1 MATFVL
7 IHGAW
12 HGGWCWRDVKDLLER
27 SHHRVLT
34 PTMPGLAERQ
44 HLMSHD
50 ITLDTVIED
59 IANSIEAEDVRDAVL
74 VGHSFGGNII
84 SGVAERAPERIKQL
98 VYLDAA
104 VMKNGESMFDC
115 VTKELVEERLRLA
128 EESSGG
134 MSLPTPS
141 CDKLGILDP
150 AQCEYVQKH
159 LTPHPLSTYTSK
171 LNLACAPGKGFECT
185 YIACTDPNYTPL
197 EWSRERA
204 RSYGWPM
211 LSIATGHDAMVN
223 APKALAEM
231 LMEIAAR

>member
-12 HGGWCWRDVKDLLER
+12 HGGWCWRDVKALLDR
-27 SHHRVLT
+27 AQHRVLT
-34 PTMPGLAERQ
+34 PTMPGLGDRQ
-44 HLMSHD
+44 HLMSRD
-50 ITLDTVIED
+50 ITLDTVIDD
-59 IANSIEAEDVRDAVL
+59 IANGIEFEDIQDAVL

-84 SGVAERAPERIKQL
+84 SGVAERVPERIKQL

-104 VMKNGESMFDC
+104 VMTNGESMFDC
-115 VTKELVEERLRLA
+115 VSKELVEERLRLA

-134 MSLPTPS
+134 MSLPTPT

-159 LTPHPLSTYTSK
+159 LTPHPLSTYTST
-171 LNLACAPGKGFECT
+171 LNMTRAPGEGFDCT

-204 RSYGWPM
+204 RGYGWEF
-211 LSIATGHDAMVN
+211 LSIATGHDAMIS
-223 APKALAEM
+223 APEALAGM
-231 LMEIAAR
+231 LMELAAS

>member
-12 HGGWCWRDVKDLLER
+12 HGGWCWARVKDLLEQA
-27 SHHRVLT
+27 HHQVLT
-34 PTMPGLAERQ
+34 PTMPGLGERQ
-44 HLMSHD
+44 HLMSRD

-59 IANSIEAEDVRDAVL
+59 IANSIESEDVNDVIL

-84 SGVAERAPERIKQL
+84 SGVAERIPERIKQL

-104 VMKNGESMFDC
+104 VMKDGESMFDC

-128 EESSGG
+128 EASSGG
-134 MSLPTPS
+134 MSLPTPT
-141 CDKLGILDP
+141 CEKLGILDA

-159 LTPHPLSTYTSK
+159 LTPHPLSNYTSK
-171 LNLACAPGKGFECT
+171 LNLKRAPGEGFHCT
-185 YIACTDPNYTPL
+185 YIACTDPNYNPL

-204 RSYGWPM
+204 RAYGWQF
-211 LSIATGHDAMVN
+211 LSIPTGHDAMVS
-223 APKALAEM
+223 APGALAEM
-231 LMEIAAR
+231 FVGLVP